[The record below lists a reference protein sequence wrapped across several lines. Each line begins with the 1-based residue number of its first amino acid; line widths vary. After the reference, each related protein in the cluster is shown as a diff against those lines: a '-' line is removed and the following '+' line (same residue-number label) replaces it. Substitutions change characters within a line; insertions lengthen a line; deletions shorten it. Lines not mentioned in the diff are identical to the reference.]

1 MTMKR
6 PTKKQSRSGVA
17 ARAKGSAATQRMRRH
32 ADPIYL
38 AGQIVYA
45 SVFNTAMDVQ
55 RVHHVFVQLVRATV
69 RDSLVASG
77 HAGAGA
83 TELVSTVVSE
93 AIGAVGHAGASPDLV
108 ARSLA
113 KGIVLGV
120 HEIGG
125 DVKLA
130 AFHTLRSL
138 TSHSAASC
146 GDLARL
152 AHDALGGVAE
162 AADDIGAFGSDI
174 VVEAARGAISGA
186 GEISALAMDTVR
198 DVLHGVLGH
207 ESAVPPSSPLQDS
220 RFRFPPP
227 R

>member
-1 MTMKR
+1 
-6 PTKKQSRSGVA
+6 
-17 ARAKGSAATQRMRRH
+17 MRRR

-45 SVFNTAMDVQ
+45 SVFNTAKDVQ
-55 RVHHVFVQLVRATV
+55 RIHRVLVQLVRAAV

-77 HAGAGA
+77 HAGAGVTA
-83 TELVSTVVSE
+83 LVSTVVSE
-93 AIGAVGHAGASPDLV
+93 AFGAVGHAGTSPDLI

-130 AFHTLRSL
+130 AFHTMRSL
-138 TSHSAASC
+138 TCHSAASC
-146 GDLARL
+146 GDLARI

-162 AADDIGAFGSDI
+162 AADEIGAFGSDI
-174 VVEAARGAISGA
+174 VFEAARGAMSGA
-186 GEISALAMDTVR
+186 GDISTLAVDTVR
-198 DVLHGVLGH
+198 DVLHGLLGH
-207 ESAVPPSSPLQDS
+207 ERAVPPSSPLHDP

>member
-1 MTMKR
+1 MKR
-6 PTKKQSRSGVA
+6 PTKKQSSTGAKTRP
-17 ARAKGSAATQRMRRH
+17 KGSAATPRLRRR
-32 ADPIYL
+32 ADPFQL
-38 AGQIVYA
+38 AGQIVHA
-45 SVFNTAMDVQ
+45 SVFNTAKDVQ
-55 RVHHVFVQLVRATV
+55 RIQHVFVQLVRATV
-69 RDSLVASG
+69 SDSLVASR

-93 AIGAVGHAGASPDLV
+93 AIGAAGHAGASPDLI

-113 KGIVLGV
+113 KGIVFGV

-130 AFHTLRSL
+130 AFHTMRSL
-138 TSHSAASC
+138 TCHGAASC
-146 GDLARL
+146 GDLARI

-162 AADDIGAFGSDI
+162 AADEIGAFGSDI
-174 VVEAARGAISGA
+174 VFEAARGAMSGA
-186 GEISALAMDTVR
+186 GEISTLALDTVR
-198 DVLHGVLGH
+198 DVLHGLLGH
-207 ESAVPPSSPLQDS
+207 ERPVPPSSPRQDP